1 VTDSPADRWDAG
13 HMGCGELVMQLRERL
28 AGLAPGELLELT
40 ARDLGAPADLPSWC
54 RMTGHELIVAEH
66 PSYLIKRRMEN

>member
-40 ARDLGAPADLPSWC
+40 ARDLGAPADLPS
-54 RMTGHELIVAEH
+54 GAA
-66 PSYLIKRRMEN
+66 